1 MKDYGAFLYNLR
13 SSSRISLDQLAPL
26 VQTSKSTLSRL
37 ENNNVSRPFKGPIRE
52 LVLTLAQVLC
62 TSSRDIELYLRLAGI
77 DQEYLTDKEKVL
89 LGFLPQIK
97 PGSHNELA
105 NLERLCYIYAEALNH
120 LETKEAQIGV
130 ASSPPL
136 LKLKIQ
142 EYRNTLQAVEKRID
156 ALI

>member
-1 MKDYGAFLYNLR
+1 
-13 SSSRISLDQLAPL
+13 
-26 VQTSKSTLSRL
+26 
-37 ENNNVSRPFKGPIRE
+37 
-52 LVLTLAQVLC
+52 
-62 TSSRDIELYLRLAGI
+62 LRLAGI

-142 EYRNTLQAVEKRID
+142 EYRNIPTQDILDTYLLSTLAD
-156 ALI
+156 AYSCLVKLTTHF